1 MKKNMLKTA
10 AALVFTVSA
19 TVSCSAQKQISLPQ
33 PSKSLETTV
42 IEALQN
48 RRSERVFAE
57 KQMSDQDLA
66 SLLWAANG
74 INREDGRRTA
84 PSAINAQDID
94 IYVVR
99 ADGAYLW
106 DAKENTLKR
115 VSDEDLR
122 PLVAKGQDFV
132 LQAPVSL
139 VLVSDKSRFGN
150 RPANFAQADA
160 GYVSQNICLYCSAA
174 GWACCPRASMDTEG
188 LKKALQLSE
197 SQEPML
203 NNTVGYRK

>member
-19 TVSCSAQKQISLPQ
+19 TVSCPAQEQIPLPQ

>member
-19 TVSCSAQKQISLPQ
+19 TVSCSAQEQISLPQ

-122 PLVAKGQDFV
+122 
-132 LQAPVSL
+132 SL

>member
-1 MKKNMLKTA
+1 M
-10 AALVFTVSA
+10 
-19 TVSCSAQKQISLPQ
+19 PQ

-132 LQAPVSL
+132 LQAPV
-139 VLVSDKSRFGN
+139 
-150 RPANFAQADA
+150 
-160 GYVSQNICLYCSAA
+160 
-174 GWACCPRASMDTEG
+174 
-188 LKKALQLSE
+188 
-197 SQEPML
+197 
-203 NNTVGYRK
+203 

>member
-19 TVSCSAQKQISLPQ
+19 TVSCSAQEQISLPQ

-84 PSAINAQDID
+84 PSAINAKDID
-94 IYVVR
+94 RYVVR

>member
-19 TVSCSAQKQISLPQ
+19 TVSCSAQEQISLPQ

-99 ADGAYLW
+99 ADGSYLW

-150 RPANFAQADA
+150 RPATFAQADA

>member
-19 TVSCSAQKQISLPQ
+19 TVSCSAQEQISLPQ

-99 ADGAYLW
+99 ADGSYIW

>member
-19 TVSCSAQKQISLPQ
+19 TVSCSAQEQISLPQ

-99 ADGAYLW
+99 TDGAYLW

>member
-19 TVSCSAQKQISLPQ
+19 TVSCSAQEQISLPQ

-99 ADGAYLW
+99 ADGTYLW

>member
-1 MKKNMLKTA
+1 MLKTA

-19 TVSCSAQKQISLPQ
+19 TVSCSAQEQISLPQ

-94 IYVVR
+94 IYVPTAHTYGTQKKTRSSVYPTKTCAR
-99 ADGAYLW
+99 SWPKAR
-106 DAKENTLKR
+106 TL
-115 VSDEDLR
+115 
-122 PLVAKGQDFV
+122 
-132 LQAPVSL
+132 
-139 VLVSDKSRFGN
+139 
-150 RPANFAQADA
+150 
-160 GYVSQNICLYCSAA
+160 
-174 GWACCPRASMDTEG
+174 CCRHPCRSY
-188 LKKALQLSE
+188 S
-197 SQEPML
+197 
-203 NNTVGYRK
+203 

>member
-19 TVSCSAQKQISLPQ
+19 TVSCSAQEQISLPQ

-106 DAKENTLKR
+106 AAKENTLKR

>member
-19 TVSCSAQKQISLPQ
+19 TVSCSAQEQISLPQ

-122 PLVAKGQDFV
+122 PLVPKGQDFV

>member
-10 AALVFTVSA
+10 AALVFTVPA
-19 TVSCSAQKQISLPQ
+19 TVSCSAQEQISLPQ

>member
-19 TVSCSAQKQISLPQ
+19 TVSCSAQEQISLPQ

-99 ADGAYLW
+99 ADGAYLC

>member
-19 TVSCSAQKQISLPQ
+19 TVSCSAQEQISLPQ

-99 ADGAYLW
+99 ADGSYLW

>member
-19 TVSCSAQKQISLPQ
+19 TVSCSAQEQISLPQ

-48 RRSERVFAE
+48 RRSERFFAE

>member
-19 TVSCSAQKQISLPQ
+19 TVSCSAQEQISLPQ

-84 PSAINAQDID
+84 PSAINA
-94 IYVVR
+94 
-99 ADGAYLW
+99 
-106 DAKENTLKR
+106 
-115 VSDEDLR
+115 
-122 PLVAKGQDFV
+122 
-132 LQAPVSL
+132 
-139 VLVSDKSRFGN
+139 
-150 RPANFAQADA
+150 
-160 GYVSQNICLYCSAA
+160 
-174 GWACCPRASMDTEG
+174 
-188 LKKALQLSE
+188 
-197 SQEPML
+197 
-203 NNTVGYRK
+203 